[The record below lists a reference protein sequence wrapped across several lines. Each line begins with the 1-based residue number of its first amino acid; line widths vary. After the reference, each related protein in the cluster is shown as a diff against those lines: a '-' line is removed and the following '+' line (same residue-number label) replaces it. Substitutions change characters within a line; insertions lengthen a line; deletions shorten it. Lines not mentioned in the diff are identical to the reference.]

1 MLVGPKGIAMTNK
14 EAAPDSDEESIY
26 ATALS
31 EIQTDS
37 VRPGL
42 WAKAFADSEGDANKC
57 KALYIRLRVQHEK
70 DRLQQERHASHL
82 VAVEA
87 AQQKPRAF
95 QNVIDSLSSCGYETK
110 RTMSGWSIREPLGGR
125 VKLKSDQALLDYAQ
139 GKTAIPAELSSKQG
153 TGNQFVATEDKP
165 FKPYP
170 MDGMLASS
178 FIDPTK
184 LTQWLK
190 FFLFVSIVIDAIALF
205 SGVSQYQLLSDFKL
219 GIYSSEALATAAAGS
234 NDQRQQVIGWFQAGV
249 AITTIILFAMWIY
262 RANFNARSLGAQN
275 MKFTPGWSVG
285 YYFIPFIN
293 LWRPYQAMKE
303 IWKASKNPTAWE
315 GEERG
320 AILPWWWFFFLIAGM
335 FGNASLRTSM
345 RAKEIHELITST
357 GITIA
362 SDLVSIPA
370 TIIALVLVRKIYEM
384 QMSHVQR
391 RI

>member
-1 MLVGPKGIAMTNK
+1 MTDK
-14 EAAPDSDEESIY
+14 ENTPESDEEKIY

-42 WAKAFADSEGDANKC
+42 WAKAFAESEGDGNKC
-57 KALYIRLRVQHEK
+57 KALYIRLRAQQEK
-70 DRLQQERHASHL
+70 ERLHQERHASHL

-87 AQQKPRAF
+87 AQQKSRAF
-95 QNVIDSLSSCGYETK
+95 QTVIDGLSSCGYETK

-125 VKLKSDQALLDYAQ
+125 VKLKSDQELLDYAQ
-139 GKTAIPAELSSKQG
+139 GKTEIPVELSSKQS
-153 TGNQFVATEDKP
+153 TDSQFVAPEDRP
-165 FKPYP
+165 FKPRP
-170 MDGMLASS
+170 IDGMMASS

-190 FFLFVSIVIDAIALF
+190 LFLFVSIVIDAIALF
-205 SGVSQYQLLSDFKL
+205 SGVSQYQLLSDFKH
-219 GIYSSEALATAAAGS
+219 GIYSSEALATAAVES
-234 NDQRQQVIGWFQAGV
+234 NDQRQQVIGRFQAGV

-285 YYFIPFIN
+285 CYFIPFLN

-303 IWKASKNPTAWE
+303 IWKASKNPTSWE
-315 GEERG
+315 SEERS
-320 AILPWWWFFFLIAGM
+320 AILPWWWFFFLVASM
-335 FGNASLRTSM
+335 FGSASFRTSM
-345 RAKEIHELITST
+345 SAKELHELISST
-357 GITIA
+357 GVTIA

-370 TIIALVLVRKIYEM
+370 TIIALVLVGKIYEI
-384 QMSHVQR
+384 QMSHAQN